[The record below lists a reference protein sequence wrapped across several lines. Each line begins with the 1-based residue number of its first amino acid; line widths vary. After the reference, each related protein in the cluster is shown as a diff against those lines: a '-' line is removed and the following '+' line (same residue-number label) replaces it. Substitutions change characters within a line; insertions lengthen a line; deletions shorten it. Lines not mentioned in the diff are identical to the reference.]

1 MTPSLNAIV
10 TRRIEYAPGLFILQV
25 VPDGWE
31 LPSFTPGQ
39 FAVLGLPASAARDP
53 GAEPEEPPPSP
64 ETFLRRSYSI
74 ASTSREHQF
83 LEFYLVEVRTGA
95 LTPRLFALK
104 VGDRLWLGPKMAGL
118 FTLDQV
124 PPEQNVVFLATGTGL
139 APYMSMLRT
148 HLGADGSRRYA
159 VIHGARTSQ
168 DLGYREELLEM
179 ARLSPS
185 LLYLP
190 VLTRPEREPVPW
202 PGCTGRLPAFWKDQV
217 LERAWGFRPSPAD
230 THCFLC
236 GNPDMVEAMGA
247 VLAEEGFTEH
257 SKQHPGQ
264 IHREKYW

>member
-1 MTPSLNAIV
+1 MPNLNAIV
-10 TRRIEYAPGLFILQV
+10 TRRIDYGPGLFVLQV

-31 LPSFTPGQ
+31 LPPFTPGQ
-39 FAVLGLPASAARDP
+39 FAVLGLPASAARDSE
-53 GAEPEEPPPSP
+53 AEPEEPPLAPDAFP
-64 ETFLRRSYSI
+64 RRAYSI

-104 VGDRLWLGPKMAGL
+104 VGDRLWLGPKISGL

-124 PPEQNVVFLATGTGL
+124 PADQNVVFIATGTGL

-148 HLGADGSRRYA
+148 HLGAGESRTYC

-179 ARLSPS
+179 ERLASNFR
-185 LLYLP
+185 YLP
-190 VLTRPEREPVPW
+190 VLTRPETEPVPW
-202 PGCTGRLPAFWKDQV
+202 AGSTGRLPEFWKTGA
-217 LERAWGFRPSPAD
+217 LERVWGLRPTPAD

-236 GNPDMVEAMGA
+236 GNPAMVDAMEA
-247 VLAEEGFTEH
+247 VLESEGFTLH
-257 SKQHPGQ
+257 SNQHPGQ